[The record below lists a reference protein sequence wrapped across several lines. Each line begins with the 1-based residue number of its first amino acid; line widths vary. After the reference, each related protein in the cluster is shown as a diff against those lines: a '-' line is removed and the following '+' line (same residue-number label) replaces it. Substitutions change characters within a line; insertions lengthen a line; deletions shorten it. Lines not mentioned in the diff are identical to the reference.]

1 MHANPHDL
9 RLRVGNQLPGVE
21 EQFGTD
27 SQVVADGILAN
38 EIGKAWTWAKK
49 RCGLAIAT
57 LVGIAG
63 RIAVSI
69 GFGRALPYEL
79 FPGLHG
85 AKLR

>member
-1 MHANPHDL
+1 MHANPDNL
-9 RLRVGNQLPGVE
+9 RQRVGNQLAGAE

-27 SQVVADGILAN
+27 SEVVADGVLAN
-38 EIGKAWTWAKK
+38 KIGKVWTWAKK